1 MELVEW
7 LFTQKGGQ
15 GAFLAAIAISVV
27 KMAIDMASVKT
38 NLSNYCKESSEDR
51 SNLWTEH
58 TKLRESHVGHGQRIT
73 AVETKLETHSHPA
86 ARGRSQS

>member
-38 NLSNYCKESSEDR
+38 NLNNYCQESKTDR
-51 SNLWTEH
+51 VNLWNEH
-58 TKLRESHVGHGQRIT
+58 GKLRQSHSEHGERLT
-73 AVETKLETHSHPA
+73 AVETKVELRATTT
-86 ARGRSQS
+86 RGRPQS

>member
-1 MELVEW
+1 MEVVEW

-38 NLSNYCKESSEDR
+38 NLSNYCQESKADR
-51 SNLWTEH
+51 VNLWTEH
-58 TKLRESHVGHGQRIT
+58 GKLREQHSDHGERLT
-73 AVETKLETHSHPA
+73 AVETKIELRAPA
-86 ARGRSQS
+86 PRGRTA